1 MLPTPVARQQH
12 LRECWRSCLTT
23 HSRFLPVCGKNVDD
37 DEESPPPSDEDA
49 SRISIVVA
57 GVIVLAGLAV
67 LSAFVMGVIFLF
79 ALVL

>member
-1 MLPTPVARQQH
+1 MARQQP

-37 DEESPPPSDEDA
+37 DEESPPPGDDDA
-49 SRISIVVA
+49 SRISIVAA
-57 GVIVLAGLAV
+57 GVIMLAGLAV
-67 LSAFVMGVIFLF
+67 LSAFVMGLIFLF

>member
-1 MLPTPVARQQH
+1 
-12 LRECWRSCLTT
+12 
-23 HSRFLPVCGKNVDD
+23 VCGKNVDD

-49 SRISIVVA
+49 SRISIVAA